1 MPTELDDT
9 LTSVWL
15 YPTSTAR
22 TMHWFPQDREPS
34 GCRRYIL
41 RLRELMY
48 AGNPNTA
55 ELCAKCKAAEAK
67 ANT

>member
-1 MPTELDDT
+1 MPTDLDDS

-22 TMHWFPQDREPS
+22 SMHWFPQDGEPS

-48 AGNPNTA
+48 SGDPNTA

-67 ANT
+67 VNS